1 MTGRS
6 TWTAALAI
14 GLCLLPLASSRGQE
28 EPTDPAVTVDPIR
41 GLVAPIALYPDPLLA
56 AVLQASLFPIDVVQ
70 ADRFLERY
78 AEDQTLEPSPDWDPA
93 LVALLNYPSV
103 IDEMNTHL
111 DWTEAMGDA
120 VYDQLEAVQFAIQD
134 LRMAAYSMGMLTTND
149 MQAVVVDEGIVA
161 IRPTSPDQIAIP
173 DYDGFA
179 LLEALETVPAT
190 ASTAPVPADTAAV
203 AEAEP
208 AEEPAAVEA
217 APAEPLPTEPVAE
230 EPMAATTPVDAYAY
244 AAAPAP
250 TYATAPVYAAPRHR
264 SRTHSRPAP
273 SGAPPPRSQA
283 GLSLVASSAMR
294 SPTTT
299 TMISTSTGTMPIG
312 TVAAETSISRT
323 AISSSVAAA
332 TSSAAIAPTSP
343 PTSGSAATKP
353 RWRRGASA
361 SARASPSPPC
371 RRAAAPSCAASG
383 ATRWRC
389 RHAGARRPPAS
400 SARRGKS
407 SRRCGH
413 RSSSAGRWPMSSG
426 RARPD
431 ARPTAVV

>member
-161 IRPTSPDQIAIP
+161 IRPT
-173 DYDGFA
+173 
-179 LLEALETVPAT
+179 
-190 ASTAPVPADTAAV
+190 
-203 AEAEP
+203 
-208 AEEPAAVEA
+208 
-217 APAEPLPTEPVAE
+217 
-230 EPMAATTPVDAYAY
+230 
-244 AAAPAP
+244 
-250 TYATAPVYAAPRHR
+250 
-264 SRTHSRPAP
+264 
-273 SGAPPPRSQA
+273 
-283 GLSLVASSAMR
+283 
-294 SPTTT
+294 
-299 TMISTSTGTMPIG
+299 
-312 TVAAETSISRT
+312 
-323 AISSSVAAA
+323 
-332 TSSAAIAPTSP
+332 
-343 PTSGSAATKP
+343 
-353 RWRRGASA
+353 
-361 SARASPSPPC
+361 
-371 RRAAAPSCAASG
+371 
-383 ATRWRC
+383 
-389 RHAGARRPPAS
+389 
-400 SARRGKS
+400 
-407 SRRCGH
+407 
-413 RSSSAGRWPMSSG
+413 
-426 RARPD
+426 
-431 ARPTAVV
+431 